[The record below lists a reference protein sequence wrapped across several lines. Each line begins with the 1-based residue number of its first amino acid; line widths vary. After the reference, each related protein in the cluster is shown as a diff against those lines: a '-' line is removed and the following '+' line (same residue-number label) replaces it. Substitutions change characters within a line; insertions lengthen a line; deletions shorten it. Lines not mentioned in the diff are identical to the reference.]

1 MIWNIIY
8 KGITFTETQL
18 YSELYLH
25 MNKNHT
31 LSVDKRY
38 LVFFFSFSF
47 FSQSSSF
54 ISTYI

>member
-25 MNKNHT
+25 MNKNYN
-31 LSVDKRY
+31 LSVDKYY
-38 LVFFFSFSF
+38 LVFYFLFPLFFHSSSF
-47 FSQSSSF
+47 FS
-54 ISTYI
+54 TYI